1 MRAIIQLFAKSP
13 FGALQQHM
21 TASNE
26 CVDQVR
32 SMFEAILEGDEGKLA
47 AIAKEI
53 SKIEHRADEIKNKI
67 RDSLP
72 RSIFLPVDRADLLS
86 VLSQQDSIP
95 DTVEDIAFLLT
106 VRRTH
111 LPLSWKDPLL
121 SYVDK
126 CVETFRTAFE
136 VMSSL
141 EGLVEVGLAGP
152 EADDVLTKITA
163 VGQLEWGADKAQFE
177 MLRLMFDMEDDL
189 KPVDLF
195 WWSKI
200 FREVGDIANYSEK
213 TVDRVRLMLYQK

>member
-1 MRAIIQLFAKSP
+1 MRAIVQLFAKSP
-13 FGALQQHM
+13 FGALQEHIA
-21 TASNE
+21 ASGE
-26 CVDQVR
+26 CIAQVR
-32 SMFEAILEGDEGKLA
+32 PMFEALLDGDEEKLA
-47 AIAKEI
+47 AIAKNV
-53 SKIEHRADEIKNKI
+53 SKIEHRADEIKNDI

-111 LPLSWKDPLL
+111 VPPSWREPLL
-121 SYVDK
+121 AYVDQ
-126 CVETFRTAFE
+126 CVEVFRSSSE
-136 VMSSL
+136 VFASL
-141 EGLVEVGLAGP
+141 EGLLEVGLGGP
-152 EADDVLTKITA
+152 EAEEVVAKIDA
-163 VGQLEWGADKAQFE
+163 IGLLEWEADKTQFE

-213 TVDRVRLMLYQK
+213 TVDRLRLMLYKK

>member
-1 MRAIIQLFAKSP
+1 MRAIVQLFAKSP
-13 FGALQQHM
+13 FGALQEHI
-21 TASNE
+21 TASGE
-26 CVDQVR
+26 CIAQVR
-32 SMFEAILEGDEGKLA
+32 PMFEALLDGDEEKLA
-47 AIAKEI
+47 AIAKNV
-53 SKIEHRADEIKNKI
+53 SKIEHRADEIKNSI

-111 LPLSWKDPLL
+111 MPPSWREPLL
-121 SYVDK
+121 AYVDQ
-126 CVETFRTAFE
+126 CVEVFRSSSE
-136 VMSSL
+136 VFAAL
-141 EGLVEVGLAGP
+141 EGLLEVGLGGP
-152 EADDVLTKITA
+152 EAEEVLAKIDA
-163 VGQLEWGADKAQFE
+163 IGLLEWEADKTQFE

-213 TVDRVRLMLYQK
+213 TVDRLRLMLYKK

>member
-1 MRAIIQLFAKSP
+1 MRAIVQLFAKSP
-13 FGALQQHM
+13 FGALQEHM
-21 TASNE
+21 SASGE
-26 CVDQVR
+26 CVAQVR
-32 SMFEAILEGDEGKLA
+32 PMFEALLDGDEEKLA
-47 AIAKEI
+47 AIAKNV
-53 SKIEHRADEIKNKI
+53 SKIEHRADEIKNSI

-72 RSIFLPVDRADLLS
+72 RSIFLPVDRADLLT

-111 LPLSWKDPLL
+111 VPPSWREPLL
-121 SYVDK
+121 AYVDQ
-126 CVETFRTAFE
+126 CVAVFHSSSEIFD
-136 VMSSL
+136 SL
-141 EGLVEVGLAGP
+141 ERLLEVGLAGP
-152 EADDVLTKITA
+152 EAEEVSAKIDA
-163 VGQLEWGADKAQFE
+163 IGLLEWEADKTQFE

-213 TVDRVRLMLYQK
+213 TADRIRLMLYKK